1 MPDDRKSIQVF
12 IADDHGLLRK
22 GLRDI
27 IQSDEDLAVCGE
39 AGTGKEAL
47 RKIQELN
54 PHVAVLDIDMPEMSG
69 LDVAAEVRRLG
80 LKTHVVALTMHDQES
95 IFNKAMDLGILGY
108 VLKDGAVTDIVEAV
122 KAASRERHYI
132 SPALSTLTISRGQK
146 GPSTDPTIL
155 SAGLTQTEMKVL
167 RLISQSKTTKEI
179 AETLFVSP
187 RTIESHRSN
196 IAAKLNLHGTNA
208 LLRFALENKHK
219 L

>member
-1 MPDDRKSIQVF
+1 MSETGKSIRVF
-12 IADDHGLLRK
+12 IADDHALLRK

-27 IQSDEDLAVCGE
+27 IETDEILEVCGE

-47 RKIQELN
+47 RKIRDLIPE
-54 PHVAVLDIDMPEMSG
+54 VAILDIDMPEMSG
-69 LDVAAEVRRLG
+69 LEVAGEMRKLG
-80 LKTHVVALTMHDQES
+80 LKTQVVALTMHDQES
-95 IFNKAMDLGILGY
+95 IFNRAMDLGILGY

-122 KAASRERHYI
+122 KAASGERYYI
-132 SPALSTLTISRGQK
+132 SPALSTLTMSRGQK
-146 GPSTDPTIL
+146 GPSADPAIS

-167 RLISQSKTTKEI
+167 RMISQNKTSKEI

-187 RTIESHRSN
+187 RTIESHRGN
-196 IAAKLNLHGTNA
+196 IAAKLNLHGTNS